1 VKLLERRRASK
12 GAATAAVSIRPR
24 GSWYLRTAL
33 QVVAVVGIV
42 GGMWGFFHLRNAADR
57 YGRVTAQHQ
66 LERALEEKT
75 SLEQG
80 LAQARTALAERERQ
94 AKIDAAAQADLT
106 RSVAQLQEENAK
118 LKEDLELFR
127 TIMAG
132 GNAPR
137 SEGLA
142 VGAFHV
148 EPDGAP
154 DSYRFRAMLSYRHKR
169 DEEFHG
175 RAAMLVHLMQ
185 NGRQTTLT
193 LPEEGN
199 SPGDLANELRFKY
212 YQKLEGTFKVAAG
225 TRVRSVELRVFE
237 QGRSDPVATRS
248 AGVS

>member
-1 VKLLERRRASK
+1 MKFLERRRAAK

-24 GSWYLRTAL
+24 GSWHLRMAV
-33 QVVAVVGIV
+33 QIVVVVGIV

-66 LERALEEKT
+66 LDRALEEKT
-75 SLEQG
+75 SLQQS
-80 LAQARTALAERERQ
+80 LAETRTALAERERQ

-118 LKEDLELFR
+118 LKEDLELLR

-137 SEGLA
+137 TEGLA

-175 RAAMLVHLMQ
+175 RAAMVVHLTQ
-185 NGRQTTLT
+185 NGRPTTLS

-199 SPGDLANELRFKY
+199 PGDLANELRFKY

-248 AGVS
+248 TGVS